1 MVGKERKWS
10 KKYQT
15 NLQQRNGL
23 YGRDDLRH
31 MPSFDEKAHHQI
43 QGPGDSHR
51 DLRVAP
57 LLGRWNVAGAVAEL
71 CVCVFVLFSLFFG
84 WGSERPGF
92 VSIRVMRFK
101 ICPR

>member
-10 KKYQT
+10 KHISDQSAAQ
-15 NLQQRNGL
+15 NDR
-23 YGRDDLRH
+23 RH

-51 DLRVAP
+51 DLCVAP

-71 CVCVFVLFSLFFG
+71 CVFVLLSFFFG

-92 VSIRVMRFK
+92 VSIRVMLRFK